1 MHGTFYIYIYSQQ
14 MQIHK
19 FTLGI
24 SEYPLHSNG
33 LIDAPKALAD
43 IVESSIGAVFID
55 SNSSIDTAWE
65 VRTI

>member
-1 MHGTFYIYIYSQQ
+1 